1 MTEEGWPL
9 QDVGEVGNGCGP
21 WVGAVGIRWSRVLA
35 SGSSVEGVKML
46 YDLNRESGHIY
57 LLIKDISIYIYI
69 YIDNP
74 SKLEIEFQCRRIFN
88 HVVSSTSFEKG
99 S

>member
-57 LLIKDISIYIYI
+57 LLIKDIYIYI

-74 SKLEIEFQCRRIFN
+74 SKLEI
-88 HVVSSTSFEKG
+88 
-99 S
+99 